1 VLADDPELTARD
13 QSGNYFEHQP
23 LRVIMGER
31 ALTSDKKIFNHRA
44 ETIQIHSHDPLDVLQ
59 QLQSRQ
65 VKHLLVEGGSKIASA
80 FIKNNLVDEFVLY
93 LAPLL
98 LGGPRLAIGDLGI
111 PSMAQALELR
121 ITEQRLL
128 GKDLLIRARR

>member
-1 VLADDPELTARD
+1 
-13 QSGNYFEHQP
+13 
-23 LRVIMGER
+23 MGER
-31 ALTSDKKIFNHRA
+31 ALPSDKKIFNDRA
-44 ETIQIHSHDPLDVLQ
+44 ETIQIHSHDPLVVLQ

-121 ITEQRLL
+121 ITEQRML
-128 GKDLLIRARR
+128 GQDLLIRARR